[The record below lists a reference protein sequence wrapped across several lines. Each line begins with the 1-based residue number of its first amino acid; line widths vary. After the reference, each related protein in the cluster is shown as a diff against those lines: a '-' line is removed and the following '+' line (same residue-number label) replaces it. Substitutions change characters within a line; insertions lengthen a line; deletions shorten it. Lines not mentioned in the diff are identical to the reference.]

1 LQWDGLVSVAPKRR
15 IDAITIDSTL
25 TDMNVG
31 VTAGPEILR
40 ISVSIIPPSIGD
52 GIKFERSVVTIVLE

>member
-1 LQWDGLVSVAPKRR
+1 VLCGLVVVAPKRR
-15 IDAITIDSTL
+15 IDAVTIDSTL

-31 VTAGPEILR
+31 VIAGPEILR

-52 GIKFERSVVTIVLE
+52 GFKFERSVVTIVLE